1 MLSGQMSKPFED
13 IYRSINY
20 DLVNHYNQ
28 GVSDERERIIK
39 LLEAEQLRSGIGF
52 IQYKVAIPLIKGEN
66 K

>member
-1 MLSGQMSKPFED
+1 MSKPFED